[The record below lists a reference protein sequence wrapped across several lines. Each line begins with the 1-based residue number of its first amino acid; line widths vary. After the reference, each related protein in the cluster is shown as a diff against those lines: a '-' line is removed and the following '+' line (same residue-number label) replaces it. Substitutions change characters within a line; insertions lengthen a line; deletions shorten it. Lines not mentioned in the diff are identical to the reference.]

1 MRTNADGGGDCERRR
16 VLRETRTAAKPR
28 SHSMRIQDLR
38 TPQARTTYRELPL
51 ADAARVMCDEH
62 VGALVVVDR
71 HDSRRHPIGI
81 LTDRDI
87 VSGQLRS
94 RADLYCL
101 TVDDVMSPDPLVLP
115 LHLELTEAIEAL
127 NVRAVRRAPLVDA
140 SGALV
145 GIITVDDLLPAVA
158 QELST
163 LAALMGSQA
172 HDEHR
177 RFPQRFGAPTP

>member
-1 MRTNADGGGDCERRR
+1 
-16 VLRETRTAAKPR
+16 
-28 SHSMRIQDLR
+28 MRIQDLR
-38 TPQARTTYRELPL
+38 TPQARTTYREEAL
-51 ADAARVMCDEH
+51 ADAARVMCEEH

-71 HDSRRHPIGI
+71 NDSRRHPIGI

-87 VSGQLRS
+87 VSGQLRCL
-94 RADLYCL
+94 ADLYCL
-101 TVDDVMSPDPLVLP
+101 TVGDVMTPDPLVLP

-127 NVRAVRRAPLVDA
+127 NVRAVRRAPIIDA

-145 GIITVDDLLPAVA
+145 GIITLDDLLPAVA

-172 HDEHR
+172 HDEHG
-177 RFPQRFGAPTP
+177 RFPQRFGASTP